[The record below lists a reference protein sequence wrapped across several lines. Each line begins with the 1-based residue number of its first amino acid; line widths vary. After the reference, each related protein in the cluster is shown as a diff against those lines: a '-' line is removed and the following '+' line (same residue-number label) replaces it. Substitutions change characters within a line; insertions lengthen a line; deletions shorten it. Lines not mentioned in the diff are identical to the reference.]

1 MSLAK
6 RVYATRML
14 RFVVSVAVVVAV
26 DAACLASCQ
35 AESAP
40 TSPPRAPATAS
51 TAGAVTP
58 TVATVPGIKFPP
70 APFAISAPSEPTSL
84 VAGVDL
90 RTVSIEDLLRVKL
103 TGTEPQRLAAG
114 YALTY
119 WTYRR
124 APESQT
130 VGAGTVAVFAARLQ
144 LVDEVFYWL
153 QQAALHE
160 GLDPESAKATSFA
173 RVHQDARWPNFL
185 RYLENIS
192 AVWRRSG
199 YRRQPVIV
207 PAGYKVGTPI
217 AALICLHGYGSR
229 PEDFTTDD
237 KLQRFADDTGMA
249 VVSLSATTPRGQQSF
264 MWSEQ
269 FETDWTHIQKGLAL
283 VKDRVTLAPSGN
295 IAVGFSQGAQ
305 LGMEL
310 AVAHPEFFN
319 GAIAMSPGYLGT
331 PRLAA
336 ALAKGNKATA
346 QQTYFVVWYDQE
358 RPASVAL
365 AKRDVAELRT
375 AGARVIAHEYLGEYH
390 TFAPDIDDNFAI
402 WSQLLREKR

>member
-1 MSLAK
+1 
-6 RVYATRML
+6 
-14 RFVVSVAVVVAV
+14 
-26 DAACLASCQ
+26 
-35 AESAP
+35 
-40 TSPPRAPATAS
+40 
-51 TAGAVTP
+51 
-58 TVATVPGIKFPP
+58 VPGIKFPP
-70 APFAISAPSEPTSL
+70 APFAIPAPSEPTSL

-90 RTVSIEDLLRVKL
+90 RTISIEDLLRVKL

-124 APESQT
+124 APETQS

-160 GLDPESAKATSFA
+160 GLEPESAKATSFA
-173 RVHQDARWPNFL
+173 RVQQDARWPSFQ
-185 RYLENIS
+185 RYLELVN
-192 AVWRRSG
+192 AAWLRSG
-199 YRRQPVIV
+199 YRRQPVVV

-229 PEDFTTDD
+229 PEDFTNEDQM
-237 KLQRFADDTGMA
+237 QRFADDTGMA

-283 VKDRVTLAPSGN
+283 VKDRVTLARSGN

-305 LGMEL
+305 LSTEL
-310 AVAHPEFFN
+310 AVAHPEFFS
-319 GAIAMSPGYLGT
+319 GAIVMSPGYFGT
-331 PRLAA
+331 PRLTA
-336 ALAKGNKATA
+336 ALAKGGKATA
-346 QQTYFVVWYDQE
+346 HQTYFVVWYDQE
-358 RPASVAL
+358 HASTVAL
-365 AKRDVAELRT
+365 AKQDVAALRA
-375 AGARVIAHEYLGEYH
+375 AGARVIDHEYLGEYH
-390 TFAPDIDDNFAI
+390 TFAPDIADNFAI
-402 WSQLLREKR
+402 WSQVVREKH